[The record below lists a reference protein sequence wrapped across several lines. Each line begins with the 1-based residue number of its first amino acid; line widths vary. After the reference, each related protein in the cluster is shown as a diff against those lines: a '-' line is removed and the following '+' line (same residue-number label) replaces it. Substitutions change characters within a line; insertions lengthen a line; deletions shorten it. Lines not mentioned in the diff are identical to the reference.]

1 MKCNILIVI
10 IEFVHSFDSS
20 LTIILSVTLVFD
32 TEDFGLIDGWL
43 FVDTAE
49 ALHEID
55 DNEDDVEDI
64 DSGDVCIGTSFAVE
78 TPCADI
84 VTTVVGDMPVD
95 ELPFTAL
102 TPLIT
107 AASCDE
113 TFGTEFPLWWSEC
126 FPFTLVAVNGLIV
139 WWTFR
144 NFLSVTFILTN
155 CWFSF
160 LLYVICYMFS
170 RETIN

>member
-1 MKCNILIVI
+1 MIQFIHYFISC
-10 IEFVHSFDSS
+10 
-20 LTIILSVTLVFD
+20 LTTILSVTLVFD
-32 TEDFGLIDGWL
+32 TEDFGFMDGWL
-43 FVDTAE
+43 FVAADD
-49 ALHEID
+49 ALQEID

-64 DSGDVCIGTSFAVE
+64 DSGEVCIGTSFAVT
-78 TPCADI
+78 TPGADI

-113 TFGTEFPLWWSEC
+113 TFDTEFPLWWSEC

-144 NFLSVTFILTN
+144 NFLSVTLILTN

-160 LLYVICYMFS
+160 YLYVICYMFS

>member
-1 MKCNILIVI
+1 MD
-10 IEFVHSFDSS
+10 E
-20 LTIILSVTLVFD
+20 
-32 TEDFGLIDGWL
+32 EDFGLMDDWL
-43 FVDTAE
+43 FVAADE
-49 ALHEID
+49 ALHDID

-64 DSGDVCIGTSFAVE
+64 DSGDVCIGMSFVVAAPDAE
-78 TPCADI
+78 I
-84 VTTVVGDMPVD
+84 VTTLVGDRTVD
-95 ELPFTAL
+95 EEPF

-113 TFGTEFPLWWSEC
+113 TFGVEFPFRWSEC
-126 FPFTLVAVNGLIV
+126 FPFTVVAVNGLIV

-160 LLYVICYMFS
+160 CF
-170 RETIN
+170 T